1 MAELGAGAETE
12 GRLVRFVP
20 RTAVHDRDWQEK
32 RLEACG
38 VDPTL
43 FGTAAETG
51 LFGQD
56 CFRMMTLSGETLDG
70 MVHLGQRFRL
80 HRRVELGEPLHQTG
94 WIESDEVHPRG
105 RSIVQRFAFHGADGS
120 LAIEADM
127 YRLTPDTSRMGM
139 RERSG
144 TDASDPREGLVH
156 LADRTMRPDDVT
168 GFSSDVG
175 NRIHFEPVFAARYG
189 YRAPLAQGIQTQV
202 WMMGLLAAR
211 GVPVALDVTARF
223 TRPVHWDDEIS
234 LWSSSPAPGAGDVV
248 RVTDPQGALKAEM
261 RIAQLRR

>member
-1 MAELGAGAETE
+1 MAELGAGVETE
-12 GRLVRFVP
+12 GHLVRFVP

-38 VDPTL
+38 VDPAL

-156 LADRTMRPDDVT
+156 LADRTMQPDDVT